1 MLTGSA
7 DITADNIIEGRI
19 NLNVPR
25 RNVAPSPPPGAI
37 PEAGDSGVGL
47 GTNAGNDVIANQPQA
62 EQRDSVLPL
71 SNQNEAPPPPL
82 AVPHEISQPAISAAP
97 ATSQP
102 ASRAITPQHS
112 RPGTPSRHTVMHMH
126 PRSHGPYGTSREP
139 YIYIDAELEACLTR
153 VAPEPTIGRS
163 HELWGVKKRMLE
175 AARKYGWAVGRLA
188 VCRAVW

>member
-25 RNVAPSPPPGAI
+25 RNVAPSPAPGAI
-37 PEAGDSGVGL
+37 PEAGDPGVGL
-47 GTNAGNDVIANQPQA
+47 GTTVGNDVIANQPQS

-71 SNQNEAPPPPL
+71 SNQNETPPPEL
-82 AVPHEISQPAISAAP
+82 AEPHEISQPAISAA
-97 ATSQP
+97 TSQP
-102 ASRAITPQHS
+102 ASRAFTPQHS
-112 RPGTPSRHTVMHMH
+112 RPGTPSRNIH
-126 PRSHGPYGTSREP
+126 PRGHGPYGSSREP

-175 AARKYGWAVGRLA
+175 AARKYGWAAGRLA
-188 VCRAVW
+188 MCRAVW